1 MPDSAKPKPCCEE
14 VVMSQAEAMRGTP
27 SGRISLVV
35 SDVDGTLVTHDKIV
49 AVSTI
54 AAAKALRQAGIALA
68 AVSSRPPRGM
78 TTAAAALDLDLFAG
92 FNGAVLVRPDLTPVE
107 ENYVPAEAA
116 QTAIAALRAGGAD
129 VWVFNADQW
138 LVTDLAGEYV
148 AHEQRTVQFEPTL
161 VTDFLGRLDRVG
173 KIVGASSDFD
183 GLAGLETELSRQ
195 LGATAVAR
203 RSQRYYLDITHATA
217 DKGHAVRAFAR
228 HWGVPL
234 EEVAVLGDQGNDL
247 PMFAVAGLAIAMG
260 NGTAEAKAGAHFT
273 TGSNDAD
280 GWAEAVRTIILPR
293 AASR

>member
-1 MPDSAKPKPCCEE
+1 MGETE
-14 VVMSQAEAMRGTP
+14 GMRGAP

-35 SDVDGTLVTHDKIV
+35 SDVDGTLVTHDKVV

-54 AAAKALRQAGIALA
+54 AAAKALRQAGIPLA

-78 TTAAAALDLDLFAG
+78 TATATALDLDLFAG

-107 ENYVPAEAA
+107 ENYVPADAA
-116 QTAIAALRAGGAD
+116 QTAVAALQAGGAD
-129 VWVFNADQW
+129 VWVFNGDEW
-138 LVTDLAGEYV
+138 LVTDLSGEYV
-148 AHEQRTVQFEPTL
+148 AHERRTVQFEPTL
-161 VTDFLGRLDRVG
+161 VADFTGRLDRVG

-183 GLAGLETELSRQ
+183 RLAGLEADLSRK

-203 RSQRYYLDITHATA
+203 RSQRYYLDVTHATA

-247 PMFAVAGLAIAMG
+247 PMFAVAGLSIAMG
-260 NGTAEAKAGAHFT
+260 NGTAEAKAAAHFT

-280 GWAEAVRTIILPR
+280 GWAEAVRTVILPR
-293 AASR
+293 AGKR